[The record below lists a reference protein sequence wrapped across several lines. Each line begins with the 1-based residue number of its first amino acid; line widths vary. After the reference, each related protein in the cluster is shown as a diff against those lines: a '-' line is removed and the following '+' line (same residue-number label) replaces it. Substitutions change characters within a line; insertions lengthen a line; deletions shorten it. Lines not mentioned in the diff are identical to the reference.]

1 MSEEIKETTEE
12 TTEVQE
18 EVVQDRV
25 FPISA
30 LVGCLKGEAAD
41 AGVLEMLSYITQ
53 SDVDTDLA
61 PVAAGLS
68 KGFIYEQ
75 EPGLTSYKSQDIAAL
90 GSKVKL
96 APLAGD
102 ELSQAQ
108 AVLAVLT
115 ELKAEAEG
123 LKAKIAELEKE
134 KSALEG
140 EISTLQAK
148 VKVADAANASGES
161 KITLAA
167 GKIDDMVKKLEALQA
182 EVEKVKSQGVVVAG
196 AAGGG
201 GEGAAAGGE
210 AMADGPKVGG
220 EPEGDFGLGSDAFG
234 GDW

>member
-1 MSEEIKETTEE
+1 MSEEIKE

-53 SDVDTDLA
+53 SDVDADLA

-68 KGFIYEQ
+68 KGYIYEQ
-75 EPGLTSYKSQDIAAL
+75 EPGLTGYKGEDIAAL

-96 APLAGD
+96 APLAGE

-108 AVLAVLT
+108 AALGVVAEVKA
-115 ELKAEAEG
+115 EIDVLKATIADLEKAKAALEAEVV
-123 LKAKIAELEKE
+123 
-134 KSALEG
+134 
-140 EISTLQAK
+140 TLQAK
-148 VKVADAANASGES
+148 VKVADAAS
-161 KITLAA
+161 AA
-167 GKIDDMVKKLEALQA
+167 GENKISVSATKIDDMVKKLEALQA

-201 GEGAAAGGE
+201 GEAGAGGE
-210 AMADGPKVGG
+210 DLSTGPKVGG
-220 EPEGDFGLGSDAFG
+220 EPEADFGLGGDAFG
-234 GDW
+234 GDTW